1 MYFGYFL
8 GDRKLIHPMNN
19 PPVKYQLG
27 EYSLPE
33 TCSSEISS
41 YKCPSSEVQISTY
54 NASGVNNGPPSTINS
69 FFSASYVEKPYQS
82 TSAETQNSK
91 VSSNADDDN
100 PELTETEASDFTTAH
115 DAEKTSSDV
124 ESCLEIPDSSEDAS
138 LTNRCTGAANSSPK
152 TPIWRIL
159 LLCCSA
165 K

>member
-8 GDRKLIHPMNN
+8 GDRKLINPMNN

-27 EYSLPE
+27 EYNLPE

-41 YKCPSSEVQISTY
+41 YKCPPPEEQISSY
-54 NASGVNNGPPSTINS
+54 KASGVNNGPPSTINS
-69 FFSASYVEKPYQS
+69 FYSTSYVAES
-82 TSAETQNSK
+82 TETQK
-91 VSSNADDDN
+91 ASSNADDDN
-100 PELTETEASDFTTAH
+100 LESTETETSDFTTAH

-124 ESCLEIPDSSEDAS
+124 KSSSEIPDSSEAAS
-138 LTNRCTGAANSSPK
+138 SANKYTEAANSPPK
-152 TPIWRIL
+152 TSVWRIL